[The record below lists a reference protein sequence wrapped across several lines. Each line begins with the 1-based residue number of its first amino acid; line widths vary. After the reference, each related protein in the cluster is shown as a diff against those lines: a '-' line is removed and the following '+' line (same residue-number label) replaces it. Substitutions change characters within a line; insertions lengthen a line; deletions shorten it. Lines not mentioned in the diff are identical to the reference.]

1 MRRILWPSRPE
12 RRGLHFLP
20 LTPLHQPWPT
30 PPHEANEHHPATS
43 APRAYRVA
51 DELPAAF
58 ARFVTHAREYRNH
71 SPTTVKWYRDVFDL
85 FTSHLTAEGVLTID
99 LSTADVIEAWIGGMR
114 RRHISPFTIQTYWR
128 GLRAF
133 FVYLERVDSFPNPFR
148 ILSPPAIPDVQP
160 KALSEE
166 ECVRVLD
173 AAHNT
178 DWSDAYERARA
189 AAMIGL
195 ALYAG
200 LRRSEILRLTFA
212 DVNLDDGWI
221 RIVRGKGRGGG
232 KDRTTYAAPEL
243 AALLRTYLEERR
255 RRHFASVE
263 FFTSRRGG
271 HGVSERTFK
280 RIVERVR
287 ATAGI
292 HFSLHR
298 LRHSF
303 VTMLLRRNVPIHV
316 VRELAGH
323 RDIKTTE
330 RYTRVFDAD
339 KREHVRQLSFG
350 GPAGESHGKSA

>member
-1 MRRILWPSRPE
+1 MPQSWPRPPAV
-12 RRGLHFLP
+12 RDP
-20 LTPLHQPWPT
+20 
-30 PPHEANEHHPATS
+30 AAAAEHPVPSGYAVAT
-43 APRAYRVA
+43 
-51 DELPAAF
+51 ELRAAF
-58 ARFVTHAREYRNH
+58 ARFVAHARDYRNH
-71 SPTTVKWYRDVFDL
+71 SPTTVKWYRDVFDRFL
-85 FTSHLTAEGVLTID
+85 AHLAAEGIETVDAATPA
-99 LSTADVIEAWIGGMR
+99 TIEAWIGGMR
-114 RRHISPFTIQTYWR
+114 RRKISPFTIHTYWR

-133 FVYLERVDSFPNPFR
+133 FVYLERVDGFPNPFR
-148 ILSPPAIPDVQP
+148 TLSPPAIPDVQP

-166 ECVRVLD
+166 DCVRVLD

-178 DWSDAYERARA
+178 DWADAYERARA

-200 LRRSEILRLTFA
+200 LRRSEILRLSFA

-221 RIVRGKGRGGG
+221 RVVRGKGRGGG

-243 AALLRTYLEERR
+243 AALLQTYLEERR
-255 RRHFASVE
+255 RAHRSSVE
-263 FFTSRRGG
+263 FFTARRGG

-316 VRELAGH
+316 VRDLAGH

-339 KREHVRQLSFG
+339 KRRYASSLGFRSS
-350 GPAGESHGKSA
+350 PTDRA

>member
-1 MRRILWPSRPE
+1 MNHAWPK
-12 RRGLHFLP
+12 
-20 LTPLHQPWPT
+20 
-30 PPHEANEHHPATS
+30 PPPGADGSELSHAAR
-43 APRAYRVA
+43 RAYAVA

-58 ARFVTHAREYRNH
+58 ARFVAHARDYRNH
-71 SPTTVKWYRDVFDL
+71 SPTTVKWYRDVFDR
-85 FTSHLTAEGVLTID
+85 FVSHVNAEGIATID
-99 LSTADVIEAWIGGMR
+99 AMSAGTIEAWIAGMR
-114 RRHISPFTIQTYWR
+114 RRQISPFTIQTYWR

-133 FVYLERVDSFPNPFR
+133 FVYLEHVDGFPNPFR
-148 ILSPPAIPDVQP
+148 TLPPPAIPDVQP

-178 DWSDAYERARA
+178 DWADAYERARA

-200 LRRSEILRLTFA
+200 LRRSEILRLSFA

-221 RIVRGKGRGGG
+221 RVVLGKGRGGG

-243 AALLRTYLEERR
+243 LALLHTYLDERR

-316 VRELAGH
+316 VRDLAGH

-339 KREHVRQLSFG
+339 KRRYASSLGFRLST
-350 GPAGESHGKSA
+350 PDHP

>member
-1 MRRILWPSRPE
+1 MSWPQNASHLVAVAPGEE
-12 RRGLHFLP
+12 RSPLP
-20 LTPLHQPWPT
+20 PSHPMHQPWPT
-30 PPHEANEHHPATS
+30 PPHDADERHPSTR

-58 ARFVTHAREYRNH
+58 ARFVTHAGEYRNH
-71 SPTTVKWYRDVFDL
+71 SPTTVKWYRDVFDR
-85 FTSHLTAEGVLTID
+85 FTSHLAVEGILTVD
-99 LSTADVIEAWIGGMR
+99 ASTSDVIESWIGGMR
-114 RRHISPFTIQTYWR
+114 QRQISPFTIQTYWR

-133 FVYLERVDSFPNPFR
+133 FVYLERVDGFPNPFR
-148 ILSPPAIPDVQP
+148 MLPPPAIPDVQP

-178 DWSDAYERARA
+178 DWADAYERARA

-221 RIVRGKGRGGG
+221 RVVRGKGRGGG

-350 GPAGESHGKSA
+350 GTPPPA

>member
-1 MRRILWPSRPE
+1 MNHAWPKPSHDAGGPE
-12 RRGLHFLP
+12 
-20 LTPLHQPWPT
+20 QPI
-30 PPHEANEHHPATS
+30 A
-43 APRAYRVA
+43 APRGYGVA
-51 DELPAAF
+51 DDLPAAF
-58 ARFVTHAREYRNH
+58 ARFVAHARDYRNH

-85 FTSHLTAEGVLTID
+85 FVSYLHAEGIARID
-99 LSTADVIEAWIGGMR
+99 ATAAGTIEAWIGGLR
-114 RRHISPFTIQTYWR
+114 RRQISPFTIQTYWR
-128 GLRAF
+128 GVRAF
-133 FVYLERVDSFPNPFR
+133 FVYLEHVDGFPNPFR
-148 ILSPPAIPDVQP
+148 MLPAPAIPDALP

-178 DWSDAYERARA
+178 DWTDAYERARA

-200 LRRSEILRLTFA
+200 LRRSEILRLSFE

-221 RIVRGKGRGGG
+221 RVVRGKGRGGG

-243 AALLRTYLEERR
+243 TTLLRTYVEERR
-255 RRHFASVE
+255 RSHFASVE

-271 HGVSERTFK
+271 HGVSVRTFK

-316 VRELAGH
+316 VRDLAGH

-339 KREHVRQLSFG
+339 KRQYARTLAFRLS
-350 GPAGESHGKSA
+350 PLDHG

>member
-1 MRRILWPSRPE
+1 MPPS
-12 RRGLHFLP
+12 G
-20 LTPLHQPWPT
+20 
-30 PPHEANEHHPATS
+30 ANNSDQRAGMH
-43 APRAYRVA
+43 RAYRVA

-58 ARFVTHAREYRNH
+58 ARFVRHARDYRNH
-71 SPTTVKWYRDVFDL
+71 SPTTVKWYRDVFDR
-85 FTSHLTAEGVLTID
+85 FTTHLTAEGVATID
-99 LSTADVIEAWIGGMR
+99 TSCHDVIERWIAAMR
-114 RRHISPFTIQTYWR
+114 RRQISPFTIQTYWR

-133 FVYLERVDSFPNPFR
+133 FVYLERVDGFPNPFR
-148 ILSPPAIPDVQP
+148 MLPPPAIPDLQP

-178 DWSDAYERARA
+178 DWADAYERARA

-200 LRRSEILRLTFA
+200 LRRREILRLTFA

-221 RIVRGKGRGGG
+221 RVVRGKGRGGG

-350 GPAGESHGKSA
+350 GPSPGSDHSRS

>member
-1 MRRILWPSRPE
+1 MNHSWTKASPDTA
-12 RRGLHFLP
+12 G
-20 LTPLHQPWPT
+20 
-30 PPHEANEHHPATS
+30 AEHAS
-43 APRAYRVA
+43 AAPRAYRVA

-58 ARFVTHAREYRNH
+58 TRFVTHARDYRNH
-71 SPTTVKWYRDVFDL
+71 SPTTVKWYRDVFDR
-85 FTSHLTAEGVLTID
+85 FVAHLHAEGVVTID
-99 LSTADVIEAWIGGMR
+99 ATTAATIEAWIAGMR
-114 RRHISPFTIQTYWR
+114 RRQISPFTIQTYWR

-133 FVYLERVDSFPNPFR
+133 FVYLEHVDGFPNPFR
-148 ILSPPAIPDVQP
+148 TLPPPALPDVQP

-178 DWSDAYERARA
+178 DWADAYERARA

-200 LRRSEILRLTFA
+200 LRRSEILRLSFA

-221 RIVRGKGRGGG
+221 RVVLGKGRGGG

-243 AALLRTYLEERR
+243 LALLHTYLEERR

-339 KREHVRQLSFG
+339 KREHVRQLHFG
-350 GPAGESHGKSA
+350 AAPPRPHEHG

>member
-1 MRRILWPSRPE
+1 MKHAWPKALDDADGRRHQSVP
-12 RRGLHFLP
+12 RGY
-20 LTPLHQPWPT
+20 
-30 PPHEANEHHPATS
+30 A
-43 APRAYRVA
+43 VA

-58 ARFVTHAREYRNH
+58 ARFVAHARDYRNH
-71 SPTTVKWYRDVFDL
+71 SPTTVKRYRDVFDR
-85 FTSHLTAEGVLTID
+85 FVSHLHAEHVTTID
-99 LSTADVIEAWIGGMR
+99 ATSAVTIEAWIGGMR
-114 RRHISPFTIQTYWR
+114 RRTISPFTIQTYWR

-133 FVYLERVDSFPNPFR
+133 FVYLEHVDGFPNPFR
-148 ILSPPAIPDVQP
+148 TLPPPAIPDVQP

-178 DWSDAYERARA
+178 DWADAYERARA

-221 RIVRGKGRGGG
+221 RVVLGKGRGGG

-243 AALLRTYLEERR
+243 LALLHTYLEERR

-350 GPAGESHGKSA
+350 GTPPKTEDGR

>member
-1 MRRILWPSRPE
+1 MNHAWPKA
-12 RRGLHFLP
+12 
-20 LTPLHQPWPT
+20 
-30 PPHEANEHHPATS
+30 PPGAEGSELSHA
-43 APRAYRVA
+43 APRAYTVA

-58 ARFVTHAREYRNH
+58 ARFVAHARDYRNH
-71 SPTTVKWYRDVFDL
+71 SPTTVKWYRDVFDR
-85 FTSHLTAEGVLTID
+85 FVSHVKAEGIATID
-99 LSTADVIEAWIGGMR
+99 ATSAGTIEAWIAGMR
-114 RRHISPFTIQTYWR
+114 RRQISPFTIQTYWR

-133 FVYLERVDSFPNPFR
+133 FVYLEHVDGFPNPFR
-148 ILSPPAIPDVQP
+148 TLPPPAIPDVQP

-178 DWSDAYERARA
+178 DWADAYERARA

-200 LRRSEILRLTFA
+200 LRRSEILRLSFA

-221 RIVRGKGRGGG
+221 RVVLGKGRGGG

-243 AALLRTYLEERR
+243 LALLYTYLEERR

-350 GPAGESHGKSA
+350 GKPPTQRGNVA